1 MAKFMGPRVHCG
13 LFSPVEGDGALFN
26 SSEERN
32 PSSSSLLCGTVL
44 SFLSRERTVLQT
56 RKSPFD
62 ILIRKK
68 INKNFLSI

>member
-32 PSSSSLLCGTVL
+32 PSSSSLCGTFL

-56 RKSPFD
+56 RKSSFD

-68 INKNFLSI
+68 ER